1 MGRGQ
6 RVAASIKRCV
16 FCDEAGKKVTRGHIF
31 GQQLL
36 DELPRPAPG
45 VPFLSKVMMLDP
57 QTNAWSTVA
66 ERDPRSPYHM
76 PVNVICE
83 SCNGAWMGTIETD
96 FRGVLVKAQEQ
107 ATCRFTRHPLDLL
120 ALWVSVVS
128 ILSQYVHKS
137 TVITPVADRLYV
149 RSNSLPA
156 PGTHIW
162 LAQSAEG
169 PASIVGMMHAL
180 DGRITEDDN
189 DGTGHRYIYGLIFGP
204 FAALLIG
211 GLVID
216 GFEPE
221 LITKPAGAFQ
231 RIWPRQGSFRWSA
244 TAPRASAMDLE
255 IFRKQVAAY
264 LMPMSP
270 PLTAPLEILQR
281 RGRHDDAP

>member
-1 MGRGQ
+1 
-6 RVAASIKRCV
+6 VAESIKRCV

-31 GQQLL
+31 GQRIL

-45 VPFLSKVMMLDP
+45 VPFLNKVMMLDP
-57 QTNAWSTVA
+57 QRNAWSTVE

-83 SCNGAWMGTIETD
+83 ACNGAWMGTIEAA
-96 FRGVLVKAQEQ
+96 FRGVLVKVQGQ
-107 ATCRFTRHPLDLL
+107 TTYRFTRHPQDTL
-120 ALWVSVVS
+120 ALWISVVS

-137 TVITPVADRLYV
+137 TVVTPVADRRYV
-149 RSNSLPA
+149 RSNDLPA

-162 LAQSAEG
+162 LARSGEG

-180 DGRITEDDN
+180 DGRIAEEDDN
-189 DGTGHRYIYGLIFGP
+189 RTGHRYVYGLIFGP

-221 LITKPAGAFQ
+221 VKTKPAGAFQ

-244 TAPRASAMDLE
+244 ATPTANAIDLE
-255 IFRKQVAAY
+255 IFRKHLAGY
-264 LMPMSP
+264 LTPMVP